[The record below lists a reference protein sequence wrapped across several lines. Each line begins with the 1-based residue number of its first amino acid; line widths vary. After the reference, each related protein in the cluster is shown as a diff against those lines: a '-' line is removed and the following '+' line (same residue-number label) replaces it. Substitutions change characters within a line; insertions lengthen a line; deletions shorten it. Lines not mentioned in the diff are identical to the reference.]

1 MFAEARMATPKV
13 LVVYYS
19 QDGMT
24 RSVASVLADELD
36 CPVEELVETTE
47 RTGKFSVLRSAY
59 EGLLG
64 RTTSL
69 KRVRHR
75 PEDYDLVVVGT
86 PIWSAAVSAPVRTY
100 LEQHHLNF
108 RRLAFFATGAGFGA
122 KRVFDQMAALAVSKP
137 TAVLAV
143 YDKDVNNPEHLI
155 RLRAFASRL
164 RHVLRLPTR
173 VSDERTA
180 A

>member
-1 MFAEARMATPKV
+1 MATPKV

-19 QDGMT
+19 QDGTT
-24 RSVASVLADELD
+24 RSVANVIADELD
-36 CPVEELVETTE
+36 CAVEELVETTD
-47 RTGKFSVLRSAY
+47 RSGKFGVLRSAY

-69 KRVRHR
+69 RRVRHR
-75 PEDYDLVVVGT
+75 PENYDLVVVGT

-122 KRVFDQMAALAVSKP
+122 KRAFDQMAALAVSKP

-143 YDKDVNNPEHLI
+143 YDKDIDSPEHLI
-155 RLRAFASRL
+155 RLRAYASRL
-164 RHVLRLPTR
+164 RHVLRMPTR
-173 VSDERTA
+173 VAESERTA